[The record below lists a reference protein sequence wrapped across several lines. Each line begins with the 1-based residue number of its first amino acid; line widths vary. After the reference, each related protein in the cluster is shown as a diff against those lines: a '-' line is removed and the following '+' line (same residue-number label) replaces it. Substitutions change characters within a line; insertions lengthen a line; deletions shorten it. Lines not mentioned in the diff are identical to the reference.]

1 MNKQSHLCEKN
12 EVIQVCFLRLIC
24 FEPFVLVASARF
36 CDLFGE
42 SGSTPFSR
50 FTGVGSTRFSGF
62 TVVDSTRFSGF
73 TVVGSTGLSG
83 LTVVSTCP
91 SGFTVAASTRL
102 SCFAATPA
110 FFGEALTTDRCGFTG
125 EWGGARTGIMTASPA
140 VSSTTNGEEN
150 CVEPVSR
157 ECEIYG
163 SQTPPPP
170 TWHSSKL
177 TVFSW
182 KNWIQSL
189 CRLLSA
195 SLSPFTSTNST

>member
-50 FTGVGSTRFSGF
+50 FTVVGSTRFSGFTGVGSTRFSGF

-102 SCFAATPA
+102 SCFAGTAA
-110 FFGEALTTDRCGFTG
+110 FLGEALTTGRCGFTG

-140 VSSTTNGEEN
+140 ASSTTNGEEN

-163 SQTPPPP
+163 S
-170 TWHSSKL
+170 
-177 TVFSW
+177 
-182 KNWIQSL
+182 
-189 CRLLSA
+189 
-195 SLSPFTSTNST
+195 

>member
-1 MNKQSHLCEKN
+1 MLNKQSHLCEKN
-12 EVIQVCFLRLIC
+12 EVIQVCFLRLSG
-24 FEPFVLVASARF
+24 FAPFVLVGSARF

-50 FTGVGSTRFSGF
+50 FTVVGSVRFSGF
-62 TVVDSTRFSGF
+62 TVVDSVRFSGF
-73 TVVGSTGLSG
+73 TT
-83 LTVVSTCP
+83 
-91 SGFTVAASTRL
+91 AASTRP
-102 SCFAATPA
+102 SCFIVASTRFSSFAGTAA

-195 SLSPFTSTNST
+195 SFSPFTSTNST